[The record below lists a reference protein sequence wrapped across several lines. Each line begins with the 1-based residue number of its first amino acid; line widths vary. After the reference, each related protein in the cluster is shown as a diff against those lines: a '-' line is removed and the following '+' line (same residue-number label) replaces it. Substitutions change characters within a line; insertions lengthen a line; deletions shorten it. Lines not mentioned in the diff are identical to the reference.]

1 MARNTHILKSS
12 YFDSVVLM
20 RVASQLKKQD
30 DISEVAMFMGTEGN
44 HDLLAQ
50 VGLTTV
56 KSRAAG
62 PQDLIVIVVA
72 DSEERAES
80 TTQDA
85 LSMLTDRNAGQDNE
99 LDYRPRTLDAA
110 LGFLPDA
117 NLAALSIPGEFAARE
132 ASKCIDK
139 GLNVFLF
146 SDNVALADEISLKKK
161 ARRKNLL
168 FMGPDCGT
176 AYING
181 VGLSHYY

>member
-117 NLAALSIPGEFAARE
+117 NLHSRRIRSPGSIKVHRQRAQR
-132 ASKCIDK
+132 
-139 GLNVFLF
+139 F
-146 SDNVALADEISLKKK
+146 SLQ
-161 ARRKNLL
+161 
-168 FMGPDCGT
+168 
-176 AYING
+176 
-181 VGLSHYY
+181 